1 MAKQKAVIA
10 PVFLRIK
17 AFIVDMFFIA
27 MPLFYITTYLI
38 LGSKEA
44 FQSNQI
50 AIALIWLAYG
60 AICAIFYAKSAQSPG
75 YKFSNIYLIDL
86 RSGRKISF
94 FRAFLRFL
102 CFILAGFSM
111 IGLLI
116 CFFRKDRLCLHDILT
131 HTAAVRKSDNG

>member
-27 MPLFYITTYLI
+27 MPLFYITTYLV

-60 AICAIFYAKSAQSPG
+60 AICAVFYAKSAQSPG

-86 RSGRKISF
+86 RSGRKVSF

-102 CFILAGFSM
+102 CFILA
-111 IGLLI
+111 
-116 CFFRKDRLCLHDILT
+116 CFYTFCSSVNVTEGTLKAANTGIISSPLT
-131 HTAAVRKSDNG
+131 K